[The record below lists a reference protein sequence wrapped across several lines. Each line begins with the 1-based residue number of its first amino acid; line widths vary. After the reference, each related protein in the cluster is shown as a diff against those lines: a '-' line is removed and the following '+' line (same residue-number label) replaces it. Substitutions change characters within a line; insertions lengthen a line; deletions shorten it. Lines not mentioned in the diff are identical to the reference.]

1 MRTKRFLA
9 AFLAL
14 CLSLAL
20 LPSGVIAVESEAE
33 AELPA
38 PEYQQLEAAQS
49 DLEDREESVEA
60 LLDVAESPAMPMG
73 ETLTYGDLYYTV
85 SGNII
90 TITGCAD
97 GVTSLTIPAQIDG
110 KSVTAIANYAFDGCN
125 SLMKLTIPEGVTD
138 LGYYMIRGT
147 AISSI
152 TIPST
157 VTTSG
162 CYYYN

>member
-60 LLDVAESPAMPMG
+60 LLDVAESPAMPTSAARPAPKPAPNA
-73 ETLTYGDLYYTV
+73 ERATARQD
-85 SGNII
+85 SGMN
-90 TITGCAD
+90 TR
-97 GVTSLTIPAQIDG
+97 L
-110 KSVTAIANYAFDGCN
+110 K
-125 SLMKLTIPEGVTD
+125 M
-138 LGYYMIRGT
+138 
-147 AISSI
+147 
-152 TIPST
+152 
-157 VTTSG
+157 
-162 CYYYN
+162 